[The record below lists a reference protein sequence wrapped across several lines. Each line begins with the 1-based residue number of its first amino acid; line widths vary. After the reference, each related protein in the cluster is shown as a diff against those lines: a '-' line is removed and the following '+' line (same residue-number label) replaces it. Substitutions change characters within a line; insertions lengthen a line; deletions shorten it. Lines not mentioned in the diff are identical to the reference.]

1 MGGVCDLQCLWRAL
15 VSSSGLDSRQA
26 ECEVDD
32 EEQSESCF
40 FYLSSLSKGYWDSYK
55 KGSMLGK
62 CYRAAT
68 SISNGIFKPLNLSL
82 NGSCE

>member
-1 MGGVCDLQCLWRAL
+1 MGGVCDLQSLWRAL

-40 FYLSSLSKGYWDSYK
+40 FL
-55 KGSMLGK
+55 
-62 CYRAAT
+62 
-68 SISNGIFKPLNLSL
+68 
-82 NGSCE
+82 

>member
-40 FYLSSLSKGYWDSYK
+40 FILAVCQRDIGIVTK
-55 KGSMLGK
+55 KALCLASATELPQV
-62 CYRAAT
+62 YRME
-68 SISNGIFKPLNLSL
+68 FLNP
-82 NGSCE
+82 